1 MSVRFNIVI
10 KPISDVIEKFII
22 KNLNKRAPMIYSK
35 ISEKELDGIYRKTV
49 NNFPDSK
56 DELST
61 DLIKSMRNSWT
72 RNHMIKY
79 NKNLY
84 KNSKKII
91 SDYNKKKLNVLQI
104 CKSYDVSPLN
114 LLREIFDR
122 KYHKKLSKLIINPE
136 ILSEYDLIQLN
147 LAIENDVYALIDQSQ
162 IQKDSEKFELDIK
175 KILDQNNIK
184 YKTQEELVVE
194 QIKNHGMPINTPDFL
209 IKSDLYINGRKINW
223 IDAKNFYGSNVP
235 FVSDKIKKQTEKYV
249 KTWGP
254 GSIIFSLG
262 FNEKLH
268 YNNIILIDY
277 RELEKN

>member
-10 KPISDVIEKFII
+10 KPISDVIEKFVI

-91 SDYNKKKLNVLQI
+91 GDYNKKKLNVLQI

-122 KYHKKLSKLIINPE
+122 KYHKKLSKLIMNPE

>member
-1 MSVRFNIVI
+1 
-10 KPISDVIEKFII
+10 
-22 KNLNKRAPMIYSK
+22 
-35 ISEKELDGIYRKTV
+35 
-49 NNFPDSK
+49 
-56 DELST
+56 
-61 DLIKSMRNSWT
+61 
-72 RNHMIKY
+72 
-79 NKNLY
+79 
-84 KNSKKII
+84 
-91 SDYNKKKLNVLQI
+91 
-104 CKSYDVSPLN
+104 
-114 LLREIFDR
+114 
-122 KYHKKLSKLIINPE
+122 
-136 ILSEYDLIQLN
+136 